1 MVFAGALLGAFWSS
15 IGPPIA
21 RASTLIADAI
31 VNFGG
36 VVTLALFLIIF
47 ALIFGTLLYLF
58 RCRALRAYGV
68 FEIGVGMFVAG
79 VTAMNIAQT
88 SKVGP
93 SMSPVF
99 GVIAALYVIV
109 RGYDNIYKFLSSPAH
124 LAEHPDAI
132 KWWNQVFFR
141 TTDPT
146 KQLN

>member
-1 MVFAGALLGAFWSS
+1 MVFAGVLLGAFWSS

-21 RASTLIADAI
+21 RSGTLIADAI

-93 SMSPVF
+93 SIAPIF

-109 RGYDNIYKFLSSPAH
+109 RGYDNIISFCLPP
-124 LAEHPDAI
+124 LA
-132 KWWNQVFFR
+132 
-141 TTDPT
+141 
-146 KQLN
+146 LG